1 MVSRDSIVDGDWLRA
16 TNWCHGYDR
25 IIRTLRNWRNIDGW
39 AACTERTAQGKEFE
53 LILMVKMKNRHPVEE
68 LLESE
73 FPGICNHCVVM
84 RAWSRM
90 TWKFCEQF
98 LHFFGKATPYGKI
111 FKILLRKFSP
121 PHWSTLL
128 CLNVVNFV
136 RREISEIAR
145 YLPHKKKQNFGCLSN
160 CRYCTDRAQNL
171 PGHTSSQHLA
181 HTVPDFLQIG
191 LLSAEPNAWT
201 PCFCPVEYFHDS
213 PETKHRF
220 GRIKMETR
228 HPV

>member
-128 CLNVVNFV
+128 CSNVVKFV
-136 RREISEIAR
+136 RREISEIVR
-145 YLPHKKKQNFGCLSN
+145 YLPDKKI
-160 CRYCTDRAQNL
+160 L
-171 PGHTSSQHLA
+171 PASQTVAIARIAPKICQGNVVKVLRISSKLVHFWRSYGQTREH
-181 HTVPDFLQIG
+181 HFL
-191 LLSAEPNAWT
+191 PFRVFPW
-201 PCFCPVEYFHDS
+201 
-213 PETKHRF
+213 
-220 GRIKMETR
+220 
-228 HPV
+228 